1 MNGEEMTEKTLTY
14 LVSHYDQIQ
23 ERLFEFIGI
32 PSISAD
38 SDFHT
43 AMETAADW
51 LVKQLESAGLKRATR
66 FETPRNPLVY
76 AEWLEAPGKPTILIY
91 GHYDV
96 QPVDPQN
103 KWQTKPFQPVI
114 KDGRIYARGVS
125 DDKAPV
131 LTTIEV
137 AKAFLA
143 VEGQL
148 PVNVKFLFEGEE
160 EIGSPSI
167 DDFMRTHA
175 DLLACDFVVSCDGAM
190 WRPSE
195 PSLIVASRGSV
206 SLEFSLYGP
215 KKDLHSGRHG
225 GAVAN
230 PLHAMA
236 ELLASLHTPD
246 GKIAVKGFYSDVKEL
261 SMTERADI
269 QAIVFNEQQYLDEV
283 GSPEGFGE
291 PGYSLLER
299 NWVRPT
305 LEIVGMWGGYQG
317 EGMKTVLPADAHAK
331 ISCRLVPDQSPS
343 DIRDKIITHLKALKP
358 AGVTLEI
365 KSSES
370 GVPAYSISENHS
382 GVKTARSVLKDI
394 FQQDPIV
401 VRIGATLPIAE
412 AFRNYLNADTVF
424 FSFSTADEDYHAPN
438 EFFRIQRLKD
448 GLKAWVLYLDR
459 LAAV

>member
-1 MNGEEMTEKTLTY
+1 MTESTLAY
-14 LVSHYDQIQ
+14 LDANYDQIQ
-23 ERLFEFIGI
+23 DRLFQLVSI

-38 SDFHT
+38 SYFHT
-43 AMETAADW
+43 AIDTAADW
-51 LVKQLESAGLKRATR
+51 LVNQLASAGLKRVTR
-66 FETPRNPLVY
+66 FETQKNPLVY
-76 AEWLEAPGKPTILIY
+76 AEWLDAPGKPTVLIY

-96 QPVDPQN
+96 QPVDPLD
-103 KWQTKPFQPVI
+103 KWHTEPFQPVI
-114 KDGRIYARGVS
+114 KNGRIYARGTS
-125 DDKAPV
+125 DDKAPI
-131 LTTIEV
+131 LTAIEV
-137 AKAFLA
+137 ARTFLM
-143 VEGQL
+143 VEGKL

-167 DDFMRTHA
+167 DEFMKAST

-190 WRPSE
+190 WRPTE
-195 PSLIVASRGSV
+195 PSLIVASRGST
-206 SLEFSLYGP
+206 SMEFSIYGP

-236 ELLASLHTPD
+236 ELLASLHTLD
-246 GKIAVKGFYSDVKEL
+246 GKVAVQGFYDDVKEL
-261 SMTERADI
+261 SQAERAAI
-269 QAIVFNEQQYLDEV
+269 QAIEFDEQQYLDEV

-305 LEIVGMWGGYQG
+305 LEIVGMYGGYQG
-317 EGMKTVLPADAHAK
+317 EGMKTVLPAEAHAK

-343 DIRDKIITHLKALKP
+343 DIRQKIMDHLLKHKP
-358 AGVTLEI
+358 AGIRLEM
-365 KSSES
+365 KSSEG
-370 GVPAYSISENHS
+370 GVPAYSISENHP
-382 GVKTARSVLKDI
+382 GLRAARSVLKDLY
-394 FQQDPIV
+394 QQDPII

-412 AFRNYLNADTVF
+412 AFRNYLKADTVF

-448 GLKAWVLYLDR
+448 GLKAWVHYFEK
-459 LAAV
+459 LAEY